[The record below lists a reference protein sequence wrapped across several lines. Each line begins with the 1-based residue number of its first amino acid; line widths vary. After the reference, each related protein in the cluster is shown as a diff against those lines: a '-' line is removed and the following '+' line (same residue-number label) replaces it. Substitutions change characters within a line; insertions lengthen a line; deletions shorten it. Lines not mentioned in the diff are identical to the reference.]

1 MKSLSGRKLAGTA
14 GGMAVNGMVG
24 MYKLVLG
31 VYYMSDWLAVNAL
44 YYLALAVAKQ
54 QLVRNEII
62 KS

>member
-44 YYLALAVAKQ
+44 YYLALAVAKTTTCP
-54 QLVRNEII
+54 
-62 KS
+62 K